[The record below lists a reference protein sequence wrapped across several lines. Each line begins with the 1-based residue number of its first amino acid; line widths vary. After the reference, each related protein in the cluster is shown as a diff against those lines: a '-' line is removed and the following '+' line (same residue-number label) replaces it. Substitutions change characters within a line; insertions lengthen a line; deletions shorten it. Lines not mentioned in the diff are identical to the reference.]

1 MHMFLVFFKIL
12 GKRGYDLT
20 MCSSFVRKSV
30 ISIQVVARC
39 DLLLCLSDGQITAHE
54 LSEPFALKGTINEL
68 KQITAFSYKVS
79 EVWLDFWHL

>member
-1 MHMFLVFFKIL
+1 MFLVFFKIL

-79 EVWLDFWHL
+79 EVWLDF